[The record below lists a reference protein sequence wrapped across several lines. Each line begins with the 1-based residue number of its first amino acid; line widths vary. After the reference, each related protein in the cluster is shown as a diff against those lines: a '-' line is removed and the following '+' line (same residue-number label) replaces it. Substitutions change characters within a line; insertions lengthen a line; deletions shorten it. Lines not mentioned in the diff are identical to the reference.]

1 MQNLQS
7 DLKTVFGKEP
17 RENNNFLKLNIQKL
31 QREQLKKLYIL
42 ELKHRKDIESL
53 EIKRSGTGLVI
64 VIELN

>member
-17 RENNNFLKLNIQKL
+17 RETNDFLKLNLKKI
-31 QREQLKKLYIL
+31 QREELKKLSIL
-42 ELKHRKDIESL
+42 ELKHRKDIKNL

>member
-7 DLKTVFGKEP
+7 DLKTVFGQEP
-17 RENNNFLKLNIQKL
+17 REKNNILKLNIQKL
-31 QREQLKKLYIL
+31 KREQLKKFYTL
-42 ELKHRKDIESL
+42 ELKHRKEIKEL